1 MAQEETPGH
10 APQAPPAAPAAVRRI
25 LLVWHRTECW
35 LAVAC
40 FGLIAALLLTDVLGR
55 ELVGP
60 VLRAVGIDLGPMG
73 LFGSQ
78 RVSVYALIV
87 GSFAGIGIATA
98 TGSHLV
104 PRVGFG
110 WVPKSWD
117 ARMDRLASALTGL
130 TLLAVAWYG
139 WVFVDSS
146 RETDLRAAVLG
157 WPVWPMQMAI
167 PLGFLSAAGR
177 YFLYAGWPATRPQP
191 AARQD

>member
-1 MAQEETPGH
+1 LTSLDPSGS
-10 APQAPPAAPAAVRRI
+10 AAVDGPVAPVAVRGI
-25 LLVWHRTECW
+25 LQFWHRAECW

-40 FGLIAALLLTDVLGR
+40 FGLIALLLLTDVLGR

-60 VLRAVGIDLGPMG
+60 VLRAIGIDLGPMG

-104 PRVGFG
+104 PRVGHV

-117 ARMDRLASALTGL
+117 PAMNRLADLVTGL
-130 TLLAVAWYG
+130 ALLAVAWYG
-139 WVFVDSS
+139 WTFVESS
-146 RETDLRAAVLG
+146 RETDLRAPVLD
-157 WPVWPMQMAI
+157 WAVWPMQLAI

-177 YFLYAGWPATRPQP
+177 YFFYAAWPASKPLPP
-191 AARQD
+191 AHQE